1 MVSHTIPDT
10 TGPDTTGPDTT
21 PETSSETS
29 APIAMFRGRPITELP
44 HDLYIPPDALEVVL
58 EAFEGPLDLLLYLI
72 RRHNLDI
79 LDIPIAEVTEQ
90 YMAYIDL
97 MQGLRLDL
105 AAEYLAMA
113 AVLAEIKSR
122 MLLPQPTAGAEPE
135 TDPRAEL
142 ILRLQEYER
151 YKDAA
156 AAIDALPRQERE
168 VHPVVVAFPARQV
181 RRPEPV
187 VGLAALGRAYVE
199 VLLAAERYAHHHIT
213 REPLSVRERMVLVLG
228 RLAEARYAAFTELF
242 TVEEG
247 RRGVVVAFLAI
258 LELLRGSLIEVV
270 QSDPQG
276 PIYIKAAA

>member
-1 MVSHTIPDT
+1 MHSMTPPDPLASHTV
-10 TGPDTTGPDTT
+10 PDTT
-21 PETSSETS
+21 PDMSFETS

-44 HDLYIPPDALEVVL
+44 HDLYIPPDALEVIL

-79 LDIPIAEVTEQ
+79 LDIPIAEVTVQ

-105 AAEYLAMA
+105 AAEYLVMA

-122 MLLPQPTAGAEPE
+122 MLLPRPAAAAEPE
-135 TDPRAEL
+135 VDPRAEL
-142 ILRLQEYER
+142 IRRLQEYER
-151 YKDAA
+151 YKEAA
-156 AAIDALPRQERE
+156 AGIDALPRLERE

-187 VGLAALGRAYVE
+187 VGLTALGRVYVE

-228 RLAEARYAAFTELF
+228 RLAEAPYTAFTQLF

-258 LELLRGSLIEVV
+258 LELLRESLIEIV
-270 QSDPQG
+270 QSEPQG
-276 PIYIKAAA
+276 PIYVKAAA